1 MKKILVLFMAV
12 ILSAG
17 TVFAEN
23 YDANFKKV
31 FYDGFEEGMFY
42 SLEQNLLANK
52 IAQPK
57 VTRYV
62 KAMRSRLNRTEL
74 ESQTWACVSKYSMQE
89 LNSNQQKVAD
99 ECFGKWSENFYK
111 KNQDLINILK

>member
-1 MKKILVLFMAV
+1 MKKILVVLIAV

-23 YDANFKKV
+23 YDANFKKM

-52 IAQPK
+52 IPQPK
-57 VTRYV
+57 VTNYV
-62 KAMRSRLNRTEL
+62 KAMRTRVNRADL
-74 ESQTWACVSKYSMQE
+74 ENKTWACVSKYSMGDMTT
-89 LNSNQQKVAD
+89 NQQKIAN
-99 ECFGKWSENFYK
+99 ECFSQWSENFYK
-111 KNQDLINILK
+111 KNQDLMKLLK